1 MRTSSSR
8 IVVVIVYKYA
18 NKMILI
24 WTSFKPVAI
33 LLYDLSVL
41 SRCCCTLKIPQK
53 TDYQKRNTR

>member
-33 LLYDLSVL
+33 LLYASSVL
-41 SRCCCTLKIPQK
+41 SPLLLHS
-53 TDYQKRNTR
+53 